1 MTGQPHA
8 HLVADRRYSD
18 PRSAM
23 RRFLEIANGLEAQD
37 GRISIGPINR
47 TMLDEGASVEEYIA
61 ARDLAVTE
69 GFITMHLSRAYVLF
83 TEKGADRGYR
93 I

>member
-1 MTGQPHA
+1 MSGNPHVKF
-8 HLVADRRYSD
+8 VADRRYAD
-18 PRSAM
+18 PRVAM
-23 RRFLEIANGLEAQD
+23 TRFLEIANGLEAEN

-69 GFITMHLSRAYVLF
+69 GLITMHLSRAYVLF
-83 TEKGADRGYR
+83 TAKGAERFA
-93 I
+93 